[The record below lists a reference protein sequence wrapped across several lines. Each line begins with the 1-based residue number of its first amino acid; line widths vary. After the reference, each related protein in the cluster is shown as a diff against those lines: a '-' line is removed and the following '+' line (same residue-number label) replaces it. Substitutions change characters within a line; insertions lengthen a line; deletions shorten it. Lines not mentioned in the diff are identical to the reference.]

1 MLLENDWIKWKGMV
15 PECLKYSDNN
25 EYAQKRL
32 KENKQT
38 MRWSCLRLCVRL
50 CAMLPADKN

>member
-1 MLLENDWIKWKGMV
+1 MV